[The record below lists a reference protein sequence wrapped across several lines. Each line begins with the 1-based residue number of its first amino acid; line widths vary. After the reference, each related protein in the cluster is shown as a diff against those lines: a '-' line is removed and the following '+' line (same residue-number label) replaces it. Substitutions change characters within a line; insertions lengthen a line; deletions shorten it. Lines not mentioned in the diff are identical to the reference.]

1 MSLSTKEQDRRQGQ
15 LRADMAGAGLDVLII
30 YGNSGRLGPRTG
42 NLAYVSN
49 FRSFSG
55 QQALVFPLEG
65 EPVLFVGVENQR
77 IEALRTGWIADVRCS
92 PLEPVP
98 AQVCDYLKK
107 TIGTGKRIGVSSLSI
122 MPAVFYKQLQ
132 EQVQVKEW
140 AEAGDL
146 ILERRFVQSEEEIA
160 LSRRAAE
167 VADKMWD
174 HLCKSVREGMTELE
188 IRMELDRVMIP
199 AGAWDNFNM
208 LGLGSMANGGEA
220 PWGYVIPP
228 AERSMC
234 RGDAVVLEI
243 SPRVEGYWNQIVR
256 ILTLGPPA
264 RWLVDA
270 YKVVRQARDEAL
282 KHMNPGAPMVAMV
295 TAMQKVIEKGG
306 YSLWPYGL
314 VHITGLDL
322 TDYMITPKSTGTLKA
337 GMVLTLHPMFSLGP
351 DRQLF
356 FGESY
361 LVTSTGHEP
370 LNQCSD
376 ELRSF

>member
-1 MSLSTKEQDRRQGQ
+1 
-15 LRADMAGAGLDVLII
+15 
-30 YGNSGRLGPRTG
+30 
-42 NLAYVSN
+42 
-49 FRSFSG
+49 
-55 QQALVFPLEG
+55 
-65 EPVLFVGVENQR
+65 
-77 IEALRTGWIADVRCS
+77 
-92 PLEPVP
+92 
-98 AQVCDYLKK
+98 
-107 TIGTGKRIGVSSLSI
+107 
-122 MPAVFYKQLQ
+122 MPAAFYRQLQ
-132 EQVQVKEW
+132 EQVQAKEW
-140 AEAGDL
+140 TEAGDL

-160 LSRRAAE
+160 LSRRAAG

-188 IRMELDRVMIP
+188 IRMELDRAMIP

-228 AERSMC
+228 AERPMR

-270 YKVVRQARDEAL
+270 YKVARQARDEAL
-282 KHMNPGAPMVAMV
+282 KYMKPGAPMVAMI
-295 TAMQKVIEKGG
+295 TAMQEVIEKGG

-322 TDYMITPKSTGTLKA
+322 TDYMITPKSAGTLKA

-361 LVTSTGHEP
+361 LVTSTGHEL
-370 LNQCSD
+370 LNRCSD
-376 ELRSF
+376 ELRSL